1 MMKGRIAI
9 GLLVVLI
16 LLNSCK
22 STKRSVSSEVNTK
35 SISSYWASAMDFEN
49 IEIRGKAALT
59 TNGKTNNVSMHLKM
73 KKDSIV
79 WGKFSLFGFGAT
91 VLITTDSFYMVD
103 NINQSYVAYESSYLN
118 NYLGFKADVGQ
129 LQNAL
134 LGNAIFEKDRYKLTT
149 LKNGLVANEGI
160 AINTLE
166 INQVFRTLI
175 SSVGTSDTT
184 QSASIQY
191 NNYEKFER
199 YLMPK
204 VVNIA
209 LRKGT
214 QNIEA
219 VLNFQNVNANP
230 NLSFPLKIPKGYR
243 RK

>member
-1 MMKGRIAI
+1 MKGRVAI
-9 GLLVVLI
+9 GLLVGI
-16 LLNSCK
+16 IFFSSCK
-22 STKRSVSSEVNTK
+22 SRKKSVAYEVNAE
-35 SISSYWASAMDFEN
+35 SVASYWASAMNFEN
-49 IEIRGKAALT
+49 IEVRGKAALT
-59 TNGKTNNVSMHLKM
+59 INGKTNNVSMHLKM

-129 LQNAL
+129 LQNVL
-134 LGNAIFEKDRYKLTT
+134 VGNAIFEKGRYKLSDR
-149 LKNGLVANEGI
+149 KNGLVANEGI
-160 AINTLE
+160 ATNTLE
-166 INQVFRTLI
+166 INEAFRTLV
-175 SSVGTSDTT
+175 SSIATSDTT
-184 QSASIQY
+184 QAASMQY
-191 NNYEKFER
+191 NNYEIFER
-199 YLMPK
+199 HLMPK
-204 VVNIA
+204 VVTIA

-219 VLNFQNVNANP
+219 VLNYQNVNANP